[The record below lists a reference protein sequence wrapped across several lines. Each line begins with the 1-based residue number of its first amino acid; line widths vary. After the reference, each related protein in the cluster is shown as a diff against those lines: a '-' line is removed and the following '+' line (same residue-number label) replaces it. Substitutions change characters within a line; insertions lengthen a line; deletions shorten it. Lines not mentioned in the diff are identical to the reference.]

1 MGSSISERHKILTV
15 AYLIAVANLSEL
27 CYIKLL
33 SKTDEGGDCMRKQLG
48 GKTIRLYY
56 TSLQFLY
63 WMMFCSIYGFATLF
77 LIYFKIDPAKI
88 GGILALINI
97 FSAALQPFISQVII
111 KRKRIPLIAV
121 LKGMT
126 LSLII
131 ALLVGLLLP
140 ALTIISFIIGAIVLV
155 SMQSFINA
163 LAFEYVNTGYG
174 INFGFSRAG
183 GSLGYA
189 ATSFLLGQLL
199 ASYSAALLPIMALVE
214 AGLFF
219 VLLLLLPTV
228 KTRVLPL
235 KIEEKHSGGLGKKY
249 PFLLLLFIGFSFLFS
264 FHTMI
269 NSFLAQIF
277 ASIGGGSKEVGISL
291 MIAALCE
298 LPGMIFFERLV
309 KRKSSKFWLLF
320 SSIAFAVRGVMMLL
334 TSTIVMMEMTH
345 LLQGFSFALFIP
357 ASAYLFNHVLT
368 DEDRVFGQTLI
379 IIATTLGGVLG
390 NILGGSLLQNFGV
403 WQMLLCGTCFALI
416 GALLTLWGIRKL
428 PKASVV
434 SDLSE

>member
-1 MGSSISERHKILTV
+1 
-15 AYLIAVANLSEL
+15 
-27 CYIKLL
+27 
-33 SKTDEGGDCMRKQLG
+33 MRKQLG

-235 KIEEKHSGGLGKKY
+235 KIEEKHSGGLGK
-249 PFLLLLFIGFSFLFS
+249 
-264 FHTMI
+264 
-269 NSFLAQIF
+269 
-277 ASIGGGSKEVGISL
+277 
-291 MIAALCE
+291 
-298 LPGMIFFERLV
+298 
-309 KRKSSKFWLLF
+309 
-320 SSIAFAVRGVMMLL
+320 
-334 TSTIVMMEMTH
+334 
-345 LLQGFSFALFIP
+345 
-357 ASAYLFNHVLT
+357 
-368 DEDRVFGQTLI
+368 
-379 IIATTLGGVLG
+379 
-390 NILGGSLLQNFGV
+390 NILFYFCYS
-403 WQMLLCGTCFALI
+403 
-416 GALLTLWGIRKL
+416 
-428 PKASVV
+428 
-434 SDLSE
+434 